1 MKRKDTYLLLTLAT
15 LVLAFC
21 SCNRDRQK
29 EAIREAA
36 YGYIITTGN
45 YQLDE
50 AAAYA
55 SKVTR
60 EHTLPFLKD
69 TILPLVDSS
78 FLAASVPATATID
91 TILVKNDTAWVGYTK
106 TTPLGKTQGTLTM
119 VQEEGKWL
127 AYVPLDLPAPA
138 TPSEEP

>member
-1 MKRKDTYLLLTLAT
+1 ML
-15 LVLAFC
+15 F
-21 SCNRDRQK
+21 
-29 EAIREAA
+29 EAA

-91 TILVKNDTAWVGYTK
+91 TILVKNDTAWVDYTK